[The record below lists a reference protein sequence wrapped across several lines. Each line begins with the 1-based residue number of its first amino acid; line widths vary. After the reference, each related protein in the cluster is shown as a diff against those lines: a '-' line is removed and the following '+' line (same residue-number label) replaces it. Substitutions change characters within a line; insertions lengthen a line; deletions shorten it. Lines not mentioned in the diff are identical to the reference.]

1 MKATKPKVP
10 AWRSKPP
17 EEVERIEK
25 LYAWMKGYNIRI
37 SDVAMQLGWNHTTAR
52 SRLINACPL
61 EGKKALMR
69 LGFPEEL
76 LPRLP
81 QPPGIRKA
89 PPIFPGLLE
98 NKEADNQA

>member
-25 LYAWMKGYNIRI
+25 LYAWMRGYNISIR
-37 SDVAMQLGWNHTTAR
+37 DVAAQLGWTDATAR
-52 SRLINACPL
+52 NRLL
-61 EGKKALMR
+61 EAYHAEGRKQLIR

-76 LPRLP
+76 LPRLAKP
-81 QPPGIRKA
+81 QKVPPT
-89 PPIFPGLLE
+89 FPGLLE
-98 NKEADNQA
+98 NKEADTQA